1 MTPSP
6 QAKIAEFTRRGWWG
20 RETLDDLF
28 RRNAARVPDRLAVA
42 DAPNR
47 AKVCDGGIRRLS
59 YAELD
64 RAVDALAANLLARG
78 LGRGDIV
85 LVQMPNVSEM
95 LILILACAR
104 LGVIASPVAV
114 QYRENELGYIL
125 DKLEPKAVF
134 TVGRC
139 GAFAMAPM
147 MAQLVGARPGCTLFA
162 WGGNP
167 PAGAVDAD
175 ALLDAPQAALDGL
188 GAHLRTQGPEA
199 NDIVT
204 ICWTSGTE
212 ATPKGVPRSHNHW
225 IAIGKMVAAAP
236 QLEDGE
242 VLLGPFPMIN
252 MAAIGG
258 VMVPWLLC
266 SGSMILHHP
275 FELAV
280 FLGQVQQERVNYN
293 LVPPPILNAL
303 IKQPDALARLDI
315 SSLRAVCSGSQP
327 LAPWM
332 VKAWQDKYGIEIIN
346 YFGSNEGV
354 ALASSAR
361 DVPDPEE
368 RASYFPRFGVSGL
381 TWSAGDLISFESRLR
396 DPASARIIDQPGE
409 VGELCIRGATVFEGY
424 FRAPELDRDAFDEDG
439 FFRTGDLFSIAGAPP
454 HRFYKFCGRSKELV
468 IRGGQ
473 KISPAEIDN
482 LIAEHP
488 AVAEAACI
496 GLPDEEM
503 GERLCAVVVLR
514 PGTSLTLDELK
525 EHMGAR
531 HVAIYKWPERLV
543 VMEQLLRNPV
553 GKIVR
558 SELRRQVMAK
568 IGAGASA

>member
-1 MTPSP
+1 MIRSP
-6 QAKIAEFTRRGWWG
+6 ERKIVEYTRRGWWG
-20 RETLDDLF
+20 NETLSELF
-28 RRNAARVPDRLAVA
+28 RRNAARAPERLAVA

-47 AKVCDGGIRRLS
+47 AKVCEGAPRRLT

-64 RAVDALAANLLARG
+64 RSVEALAANLRARG
-78 LGRGDIV
+78 LARGDIV
-85 LVQMPNVSEM
+85 LVQMPNVAEM
-95 LILILACAR
+95 LMLILACAR
-104 LGVIASPVAV
+104 VGVIVSPVAV

-125 DKLEPKAVF
+125 DKLQPRAVF
-134 TVGRC
+134 TVVHC
-139 GAFAMAPM
+139 GAFPMAQM
-147 MAQLVGARPGCTLFA
+147 MAGLLRERPGCTLFA
-162 WGGNP
+162 WGPAP
-167 PAGAVDAD
+167 PAGAESAQ
-175 ALLDAPQAALDGL
+175 ALLEADDSTLQALRARPTAEAPD
-188 GAHLRTQGPEA
+188 A
-199 NDIVT
+199 NDILTV
-204 ICWTSGTE
+204 CWTSGTE

-225 IAIGKMVAAAP
+225 IAIGRMVAAAP
-236 QLEDGE
+236 QLKDGE

-275 FELAV
+275 FELPV
-280 FLGQVQQERVNYN
+280 FLGQIQQERVNYN

-303 IKQPDALARLDI
+303 IRQPEALAKLDI

-332 VKAWQDKYGIEIIN
+332 VKAWQDTYGIEIIN

-368 RASYFPRFGVSGL
+368 RATYFPRFGVSGL

-396 DPASARIIDQPGE
+396 DPASGAIIEEPGQ

-424 FRAPELDRDAFDEDG
+424 FRDPELDRAAFDDEG
-439 FFRTGDLFSIAGAPP
+439 YFCTGDLFAIAGDPP

-488 AVAEAACI
+488 AIAEAACI
-496 GLPDEEM
+496 GIPDEEM
-503 GERLCAVVVLR
+503 GERLCAVVVPR
-514 PGTSLTLDELK
+514 PGAQFTFDELK
-525 EHMGAR
+525 AHMQSR

-543 VMEQLLRNPV
+543 VTDQLRRNPL

-558 SELRRQVMAK
+558 SELRREVMAK
-568 IGAGASA
+568 LGEERAV